1 MVRQR
6 SDRLQGLISPG
17 ALPVQ
22 LELSS
27 VEGRPFSNEPQCTVG
42 HRAGKNLERL
52 DGNRC
57 LLARVTSVEIS
68 YAVLRVVHRT
78 PLPVIR
84 RTIHPQ
90 TAAYINRRTSDAPL
104 ARWNM
109 EDLTQWSTGPELV
122 PAGLQRTTPS
132 AQASA
137 RYAGT

>member
-22 LELSS
+22 LELGS

-57 LLARVTSVEIS
+57 LLARVTSVEMG
-68 YAVLRVVHRT
+68 YAVLHVVHSDDDSIENSLIRGMLGFQHAGVSSPAQDVRSGQLSAQT
-78 PLPVIR
+78 PKTDRGDFAPWVAD
-84 RTIHPQ
+84 
-90 TAAYINRRTSDAPL
+90 TAPAAAKRNRRT
-104 ARWNM
+104 
-109 EDLTQWSTGPELV
+109 
-122 PAGLQRTTPS
+122 
-132 AQASA
+132 
-137 RYAGT
+137 

>member
-42 HRAGKNLERL
+42 HRAGKNLKRL

-57 LLARVTSVEIS
+57 LLARVTSVEMR
-68 YAVLRVVHRT
+68 YAVLRVVHTVEHGR
-78 PLPVIR
+78 PDPMV
-84 RTIHPQ
+84 H
-90 TAAYINRRTSDAPL
+90 
-104 ARWNM
+104 
-109 EDLTQWSTGPELV
+109 
-122 PAGLQRTTPS
+122 
-132 AQASA
+132 
-137 RYAGT
+137 GT